1 MWVESLRMT
10 IMEVV
15 NMKVMIKK
23 MCHMTKK
30 VCLKINKF
38 IHNLDENNKLGP
50 GGSIQGL

>member
-15 NMKVMIKK
+15 NMKV
-23 MCHMTKK
+23 MTKK